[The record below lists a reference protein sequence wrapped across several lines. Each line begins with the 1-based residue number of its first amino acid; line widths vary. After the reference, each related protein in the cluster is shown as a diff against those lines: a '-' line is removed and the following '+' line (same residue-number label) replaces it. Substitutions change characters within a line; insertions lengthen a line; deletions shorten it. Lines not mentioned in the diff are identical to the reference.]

1 MYNFSI
7 TRLLDQ
13 ELASRAPFVHSQPR
27 AMTNEKLL
35 LLATAMVVEVAT
47 WSDEDQDRLEACRE
61 FCRSVCSLFGLVEQ
75 TKPLA
80 QLWILIT
87 MIECKLGGCSG
98 ADITESGMAPPKKW
112 APWEDWNKLNYYQR
126 IAFLKEIHI
135 MQNVL
140 PRLQDHAPELFND
153 VLTLCKEIRSMIS
166 ES

>member
-1 MYNFSI
+1 
-7 TRLLDQ
+7 
-13 ELASRAPFVHSQPR
+13 
-27 AMTNEKLL
+27 MTNEKLL

-98 ADITESGMAPPKKW
+98 ADITESGMAPPK
-112 APWEDWNKLNYYQR
+112 
-126 IAFLKEIHI
+126 
-135 MQNVL
+135 
-140 PRLQDHAPELFND
+140 
-153 VLTLCKEIRSMIS
+153 TGTS
-166 ES
+166 

>member
-1 MYNFSI
+1 MM
-7 TRLLDQ
+7 
-13 ELASRAPFVHSQPR
+13 H
-27 AMTNEKLL
+27 EKLL

-47 WSDEDQDRLEACRE
+47 WSGEDQDHLEACRE
-61 FCRSVCSLFGLVEQ
+61 FCRSVCTLFGLVDE

-80 QLWILIT
+80 DLWILIT

-98 ADITESGMAPPKKW
+98 ADIDESGMAPPKTW
-112 APWEDWNKLNYYQR
+112 APWTDWDKLNYYQR
-126 IAFLKEIHI
+126 ISFLKEIHI

-153 VLTLCKEIRSMIS
+153 VLSLCTEIRSMIS